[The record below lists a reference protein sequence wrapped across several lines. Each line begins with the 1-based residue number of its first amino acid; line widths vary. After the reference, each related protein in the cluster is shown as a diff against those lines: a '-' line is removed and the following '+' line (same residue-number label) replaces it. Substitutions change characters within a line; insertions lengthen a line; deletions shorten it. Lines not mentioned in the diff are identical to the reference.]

1 MLPDNFSEN
10 RYPAVRFTKSWSK
23 TRSPRRQGVSE
34 GRSGTGSTSAPTVL
48 RMILGRRLQ
57 ERRVEAGASLEDA
70 ARALRVKSLTIRRLE
85 KAEVA
90 LKPLYVEKLLETYGA
105 GRQEIEEFV
114 ALAERANEPGWWH
127 TYRDVLPGWFSAYVS
142 LESGART
149 LRTYEPQ
156 YVTGLLQTPRYARAV
171 LSGGF
176 PHDGDDG
183 LRRRVDLRLRRQS
196 LLDRAG
202 APTLWVVME
211 EAVLHRSVGG
221 PEVMREQ
228 IDRLLEVSEL
238 EHVSV
243 DVVPFGAGAHA
254 GACAP
259 FTYFRFE
266 EPELPDIVYTEF
278 LSGGV
283 YLDQRADVAA
293 HLEAHNRMSLLT
305 SDADSRALL
314 NRMRKE
320 YS

>member
-1 MLPDNFSEN
+1 M
-10 RYPAVRFTKSWSK
+10 
-23 TRSPRRQGVSE
+23 SE
-34 GRSGTGSTSAPTVL
+34 GRSGTGSSSAPTVL

-57 ERRVEAGASLEDA
+57 ERRQDADASLEDA
-70 ARALRVKSLTIRRLE
+70 ARALRVTSLTIRRLE

-105 GRQEIEEFV
+105 DRQEIEEFV

-127 TYRDVLPGWFSAYVS
+127 AYRDVLPNWFSAYVS
-142 LESGART
+142 LETGAKT
-149 LRTYEPQ
+149 LRTYEPH
-156 YVTGLLQTPRYARAV
+156 YVTGLLQTHAYARGV
-171 LSGGF
+171 LRGGF
-176 PHDGDDG
+176 PHDSDED
-183 LRRRVDLRLRRQS
+183 LDRRVDLRLRRQS
-196 LLDRAG
+196 LLARPD

-211 EAVLHRSVGG
+211 EAVLHRVVGG

-228 IDRLLEVSEL
+228 IERLLEVSEL

-243 DVVPFGAGAHA
+243 DVVPFTAGAHV
-254 GACAP
+254 GVCAP

-266 EPELPDIVYTEF
+266 EPELPDVVYTEI
-278 LSGGV
+278 LSGAM
-283 YLDQRADVAA
+283 YLDQRSDVSA

-314 NRMRKE
+314 HRMRKE

>member
-1 MLPDNFSEN
+1 M
-10 RYPAVRFTKSWSK
+10 
-23 TRSPRRQGVSE
+23 SE
-34 GRSGTGSTSAPTVL
+34 GRSGTSTTGAPTVL

-57 ERRVEAGASLEDA
+57 ERRLGAGASLEDA
-70 ARALRVKSLTIRRLE
+70 AKALRVTPLTIRRLE

-105 GRQEIEEFV
+105 DRQEIDEFV
-114 ALAERANEPGWWH
+114 VLAERANEPGWWH
-127 TYRDVLPGWFSAYVS
+127 AYRDVLPNWFSAYVS
-142 LESGART
+142 LETGAKT
-149 LRTYEPQ
+149 LRTYEPH
-156 YVTGLLQTPRYARAV
+156 YVTGLLQTGRYAREV

-176 PHDGDDG
+176 PGAGDED
-183 LRRRVDLRLRRQS
+183 LQRRVDLRLRRQG
-196 LLDRAG
+196 LLERPG

-211 EAVLHRSVGG
+211 EAVLHRVVGG

-228 IDRLLEVSEL
+228 IERLLEVSEL

-243 DVVPFGAGAHA
+243 DVVPFTAGAHV
-254 GACAP
+254 GVCAP
-259 FTYFRFE
+259 YTYFRFE
-266 EPELPDIVYTEF
+266 EPELPDIVYTEI
-278 LSGGV
+278 LSGAM
-283 YLDQRADVAA
+283 YLDQRSDVAA

>member
-1 MLPDNFSEN
+1 M
-10 RYPAVRFTKSWSK
+10 
-23 TRSPRRQGVSE
+23 SE
-34 GRSGTGSTSAPTVL
+34 GRLAAGSGSAPTVL

-57 ERRVEAGASLEDA
+57 ERRQDAGASLEDA
-70 ARALRVKSLTIRRLE
+70 ARTLRVGPLTIRRLE

-105 GRQEIEEFV
+105 DQQEIEEFV
-114 ALAERANEPGWWH
+114 VLAERANEPGWWH
-127 TYRDVLPGWFSAYVS
+127 TYRDVLPNWFSAYVS
-142 LESGART
+142 LEAGART
-149 LRTYEPQ
+149 LRTYEPH
-156 YVTGLLQTPRYARAV
+156 YVTGLLQTHAYARGV
-171 LSGGF
+171 LRGGF
-176 PHDGDDG
+176 PNEADEDLG
-183 LRRRVDLRLRRQS
+183 RRVDLRLRRQS
-196 LLDRAG
+196 LLERPD

-211 EAVLHRSVGG
+211 EAVLHRVVAG

-228 IDRLLEVSEL
+228 IERLLEVSEL

-243 DVVPFGAGAHA
+243 DVVPFTAGAHV

-266 EPELPDIVYTEF
+266 EPELPDIVYTEV
-278 LSGGV
+278 LSGAM
-283 YLDQRADVAA
+283 YLDQRSDVSA

-305 SDADSRALL
+305 SDTDSKALL

>member
-1 MLPDNFSEN
+1 M
-10 RYPAVRFTKSWSK
+10 
-23 TRSPRRQGVSE
+23 SE
-34 GRSGTGSTSAPTVL
+34 GRSGASTTGAPTVL

-57 ERRVEAGASLEDA
+57 ERRLGAGASLEDA
-70 ARALRVKSLTIRRLE
+70 AKALRVTPLTIRRLE

-105 GRQEIEEFV
+105 DRQEIDEFV
-114 ALAERANEPGWWH
+114 VLAERANEPGWWH
-127 TYRDVLPGWFSAYVS
+127 AYRDVLPNWFSAYVS
-142 LESGART
+142 LETGAKT
-149 LRTYEPQ
+149 LRAYEPH
-156 YVTGLLQTPRYARAV
+156 YVTGLLQTGRYAREV

-176 PHDGDDG
+176 PGAGDED
-183 LRRRVDLRLRRQS
+183 LQRRVDLRLRRQG
-196 LLDRAG
+196 LLERPD

-211 EAVLHRSVGG
+211 EAVLHRVVGG

-228 IDRLLEVSEL
+228 IERLLEVSEL

-243 DVVPFGAGAHA
+243 DVVPFTAGAHV
-254 GACAP
+254 GVCAP
-259 FTYFRFE
+259 YTYFRFE
-266 EPELPDIVYTEF
+266 EPELPDIVYTEI
-278 LSGGV
+278 LSGAM
-283 YLDQRADVAA
+283 YLDQRSDVAA

>member
-1 MLPDNFSEN
+1 M
-10 RYPAVRFTKSWSK
+10 
-23 TRSPRRQGVSE
+23 SE
-34 GRSGTGSTSAPTVL
+34 GRSGASTTGAPTVL

-57 ERRVEAGASLEDA
+57 ERRLGAGASLEDA
-70 ARALRVKSLTIRRLE
+70 AKALRVTPLTIRRLE

-105 GRQEIEEFV
+105 DRQEIDEFV
-114 ALAERANEPGWWH
+114 VLAERANEPGWWH
-127 TYRDVLPGWFSAYVS
+127 AYRDVLPNWFSAYVS
-142 LESGART
+142 LETGAKT
-149 LRTYEPQ
+149 LRTYEPH
-156 YVTGLLQTPRYARAV
+156 YVTGLLQTGRYAREV

-176 PHDGDDG
+176 PGAGDED
-183 LRRRVDLRLRRQS
+183 LRRRVDLRLRRQG
-196 LLDRAG
+196 LLERPD

-211 EAVLHRSVGG
+211 EAVLHRVVGG

-228 IDRLLEVSEL
+228 IERLLEVSEL

-243 DVVPFGAGAHA
+243 DVVPFTAGAHV
-254 GACAP
+254 GVCAP
-259 FTYFRFE
+259 YTYFRFE
-266 EPELPDIVYTEF
+266 EPELPDIVYTEI
-278 LSGGV
+278 LSGAM
-283 YLDQRADVAA
+283 YLDQRSDVAA